1 MKFNNLLCVKSLL
14 TIIFSIGAII
24 LTCLYPSEML
34 NTFQT
39 CLTMIITFYFAHQ
52 YDKKLRENNDNNDNK
67 NE

>member
-24 LTCLYPSEML
+24 LTCLYPEEML

-39 CLTMIITFYFAHQ
+39 SLTMIITFYFAHQ
-52 YDKKLRENNDNNDNK
+52 YDKKLSSENK
-67 NE
+67 PSE

>member
-1 MKFNNLLCVKSLL
+1 MKFTNLMCVKSLL
-14 TIIFSIGAII
+14 TIIFSIGAIV
-24 LTCLYPSEML
+24 LTCLYPTEML

-52 YDKKLRENNDNNDNK
+52 YDKKLKENNDNNDNK

>member
-14 TIIFSIGAII
+14 TIIFSVGAII
-24 LTCLYPSEML
+24 LTCLYPAEML

-52 YDKKLRENNDNNDNK
+52 YDKKLKENNDNNDNK

>member
-1 MKFNNLLCVKSLL
+1 MKFNNLMCVKSLL

-39 CLTMIITFYFAHQ
+39 SLTMIITFYFAHQ
-52 YDKKLRENNDNNDNK
+52 YDKKQNNDNK

>member
-14 TIIFSIGAII
+14 TIIFSIGAIV

-52 YDKKLRENNDNNDNK
+52 YDKKIKENNDNNDNK

>member
-24 LTCLYPSEML
+24 LTCLYPAEML

-52 YDKKLRENNDNNDNK
+52 YDKKVKENNDNK

>member
-24 LTCLYPSEML
+24 LTCLYPAEML

-52 YDKKLRENNDNNDNK
+52 YNKLKENNDNNDNK